1 MKIIDKFLKVL
12 NTDRNTFV
20 TYILTLFTVY
30 FVIDRIVELLF
41 MFFTGISVS
50 YWGPLKYTFA
60 LACPVFAFYFSF
72 ASKFIKSE
80 EDKIPFLYI
89 YIIALYIIGISMAV
103 QWINRLCW
111 LLFAFVP
118 NYADIVTR
126 FPDLVGPA
134 FKALAVYLPAV
145 TFYPLFK
152 WIYTGLNDSKDIT
165 DSIMDYGGISL
176 ANDKTGTG
184 PYTCEMPL
192 CKDKDKG
199 NIVKIPENRR
209 FEVALIVGISGSG
222 KTSMM
227 FEPMIARDLEKK
239 YFFKEVSKEMG
250 FTALKTGLATLN
262 CPYTNEYI
270 NKNFSLNM
278 LTPNENKEKV
288 YRTYMNNLIY
298 NYAGE
303 NTVYKNLGLTS
314 ISPDYETIQN
324 TTQVARNFNIPFNI
338 VDPNNPDSIGIN
350 PFVHDNPSKTAIVIS
365 SVLRGMYKATHTDMD
380 EVYKENAAI
389 QAIENLS
396 ILLKEMYPRLHDGLL
411 PNLEDMLKMLSN
423 FDLVEDM
430 CNAMINEEDLSEQYS
445 IQIAYFKRHFYR
457 TGSARPETEKN
468 VFAFITQL
476 DNLLRYPGIKNILC
490 NRNYNINF
498 DNALANGEV
507 TFVCTRR
514 GDLGETAHNAF
525 GLFFILLMQYSVL
538 SRPGNEKTRVPHFLY
553 IDEFASFVS
562 EATTP
567 IFTLYR
573 KYRVG
578 AVISAQSLA
587 QFGENEGDNYRQII
601 LGNSTTKVVFGNNT
615 PEENR
620 WWQTEFGTHREW
632 KFKNDYN
639 TAKGEYDQKLG
650 GIEWGWK
657 EYFKDGKI
665 QTMKFKNCAY
675 KTKDV
680 KGKLVIGQGVVD
692 FLESKYK
699 EPKEEKV
706 FKFTKYNKGIHE
718 EETKPKKKK
727 FNPKAIDFNKYEND
741 EVDPIQTDTTDSQYL
756 LNNEDAISF
765 NLKNNSNSDN

>member
-1 MKIIDKFLKVL
+1 
-12 NTDRNTFV
+12 
-20 TYILTLFTVY
+20 
-30 FVIDRIVELLF
+30 
-41 MFFTGISVS
+41 
-50 YWGPLKYTFA
+50 
-60 LACPVFAFYFSF
+60 
-72 ASKFIKSE
+72 
-80 EDKIPFLYI
+80 
-89 YIIALYIIGISMAV
+89 
-103 QWINRLCW
+103 
-111 LLFAFVP
+111 
-118 NYADIVTR
+118 
-126 FPDLVGPA
+126 
-134 FKALAVYLPAV
+134 
-145 TFYPLFK
+145 
-152 WIYTGLNDSKDIT
+152 
-165 DSIMDYGGISL
+165 
-176 ANDKTGTG
+176 
-184 PYTCEMPL
+184 
-192 CKDKDKG
+192 
-199 NIVKIPENRR
+199 
-209 FEVALIVGISGSG
+209 
-222 KTSMM
+222 
-227 FEPMIARDLEKK
+227 
-239 YFFKEVSKEMG
+239 
-250 FTALKTGLATLN
+250 
-262 CPYTNEYI
+262 
-270 NKNFSLNM
+270 
-278 LTPNENKEKV
+278 
-288 YRTYMNNLIY
+288 MN
-298 NYAGE
+298 
-303 NTVYKNLGLTS
+303 
-314 ISPDYETIQN
+314 YETIQN
-324 TTQVARNFNIPFNI
+324 MTQVARNFNIPFNI

-411 PNLEDMLKMLSN
+411 PNLEDMLKMLSD

-430 CNAMINEEDLSEQYS
+430 CNAMINEEDLAEQYS
-445 IQIAYFKRHFYR
+445 IQIAYFKRHFYK

-538 SRPGNEKTRVPHFLY
+538 SRPGNEKTRIPHFLY

-620 WWQTEFGTHREW
+620 WWQTEFGKHREW
-632 KFKNDYN
+632 IFKNDYN

-657 EYFKDGKI
+657 DYFKDGKI

-680 KGKLVIGQGVVD
+680 KGKLLIGQGVVD

-699 EPKEEKV
+699 EPKEEKT
-706 FKFTKYNKGIHE
+706 FKFTKYNKGMHE
-718 EETKPKKKK
+718 EDPKPKKKK
-727 FNPKAIDFNKYEND
+727 FNPKSIDFNKYEND

-765 NLKNNSNSDN
+765 NLKNNSNNDN

>member
-278 LTPNENKEKV
+278 LTPNESKEKV
-288 YRTYMNNLIY
+288 YKTYMNNLIY
-298 NYAGE
+298 NYSGE

-324 TTQVARNFNIPFNI
+324 MTQVARNFNIPFNI

-411 PNLEDMLKMLSN
+411 PNLEDMLKMLSD

-430 CNAMINEEDLSEQYS
+430 CNAMINEEDLAEQYS
-445 IQIAYFKRHFYR
+445 IQIAYFKRHFYK

-538 SRPGNEKTRVPHFLY
+538 SRPGNEKTRIPHFLY

-620 WWQTEFGTHREW
+620 WWQTEFGSHREW

-680 KGKLVIGQGVVD
+680 KGKLLIGQGVVD

-699 EPKEEKV
+699 EPKEEKT
-706 FKFTKYNKGIHE
+706 FKFTKYNKGMHE
-718 EETKPKKKK
+718 EDPKPKKKK
-727 FNPKAIDFNKYEND
+727 FNPKSIDFNKYEND

-765 NLKNNSNSDN
+765 NLKNNSNNDN

>member
-80 EDKIPFLYI
+80 ENKISFLYI

-118 NYADIVTR
+118 NYADIVTK

-176 ANDKTGTG
+176 TNDKSGTG

-288 YRTYMNNLIY
+288 YKTYMNNLIY

-430 CNAMINEEDLSEQYS
+430 CNAMINEEDLAEQYS

>member
-288 YRTYMNNLIY
+288 HRTYMNNLIY